1 VNLGQKV
8 ADLVISVH
16 KLKLTLLHLLLTPL
30 QSPLQVLGLLV
41 LRNLELLK
49 LMSLNSGGTLY
60 RPQKDTMPK

>member
-41 LRNLELLK
+41 LRNLDLLK

>member
-1 VNLGQKV
+1 MNLGQKV